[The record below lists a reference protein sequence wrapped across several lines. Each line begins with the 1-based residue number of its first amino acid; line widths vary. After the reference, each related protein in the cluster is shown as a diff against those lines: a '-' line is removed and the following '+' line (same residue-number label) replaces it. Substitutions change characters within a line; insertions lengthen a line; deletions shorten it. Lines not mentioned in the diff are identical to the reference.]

1 MESKTDL
8 KDHANMGSIDAAYLE
23 VIEQLN
29 SSAPERVSFV
39 SLSNALQKLDLVQGG
54 LCVVSRAFHHFQRDE
69 AFLAGRKEKMNK
81 GEEFFQQMISVVHR
95 ESSAQLFV

>member
-1 MESKTDL
+1 MESNTDL
-8 KDHANMGSIDAAYLE
+8 KDHANMGSIDAAYFE

-39 SLSNALQKLDLVQGG
+39 SLSNALQKLDLIQGG

-69 AFLAGRKEKMNK
+69 AFLAGRKENLNK
-81 GEEFFQQMISVVHR
+81 GEEFLSR
-95 ESSAQLFV
+95 